1 MPASCPLI
9 LFLVNNMKKNSM
21 TLGEYRNIRK
31 ISNDFSKLYVND
43 ENQKKIV
50 SKIMKRKFYDEGREE
65 PKCVNFGCNN
75 KVTCREWKYWSF
87 KSECNRC
94 MTARKE
100 KRYIIEENIR
110 YFVDKKGKKLN
121 VIMHKEVFCENH
133 DGHLGFKCPVPHEN
147 WSGFE
152 SGLDLDH
159 VDGNHYN
166 NDPSN
171 VRTYCKLCHGKKS
184 IESGDCNSNK
194 SSARSFNV
202 L

>member
-1 MPASCPLI
+1 
-9 LFLVNNMKKNSM
+9 MKKN
-21 TLGEYRNIRK
+21 TLTLVEYQNIRK
-31 ISNDFSKLYVND
+31 ISDDLSKMYAGDPN
-43 ENQKKIV
+43 KKEIV
-50 SKIMKRKFYDEGREE
+50 SKIMKQKFVDDNMEYPE
-65 PKCVNFGCNN
+65 CVNSGCNK
-75 KVTCREWKYWSF
+75 KVTCRNWGNWSF

-100 KRYIIEENIR
+100 KRYIIEDGLR
-110 YFVDKKGKKLN
+110 FFVDKKGKN
-121 VIMHKEVFCENH
+121 IGVIMHKEVFCENH
-133 DGHLGFKCPVPHEN
+133 DGHLGFNCPVPHEN

-184 IESGDCNSNK
+184 IESGDCNSK
-194 SSARSFNV
+194 KPSARSFNV